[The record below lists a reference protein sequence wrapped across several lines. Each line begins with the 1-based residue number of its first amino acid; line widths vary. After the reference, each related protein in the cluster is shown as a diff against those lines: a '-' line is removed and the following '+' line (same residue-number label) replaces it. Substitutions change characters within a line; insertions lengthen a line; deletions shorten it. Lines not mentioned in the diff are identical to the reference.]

1 MREID
6 AIIRQSPLLYAAGN
20 GSLSRMDID
29 VSSQTS
35 AAGDFLKVLKSLINL
50 IYEPVL
56 VKHGKEED
64 KRVVHAVTLEV
75 LLKNAQLLKD
85 VWRQADASRSKSDS
99 GRVSY
104 SGRADDRT
112 RQAAANRDVVDA
124 GTSFS
129 AMKMFEG
136 VLKNPLSEDL
146 LFYTYLLKVMCGK
159 NRNKHA
165 HNVFKMLD

>member
-1 MREID
+1 VREID

-35 AAGDFLKVLKSLINL
+35 AAGEFLKVLKSLINL

-104 SGRADDRT
+104 GGQADDRM
-112 RQAAANRDVVDA
+112 R
-124 GTSFS
+124 
-129 AMKMFEG
+129 
-136 VLKNPLSEDL
+136 
-146 LFYTYLLKVMCGK
+146 
-159 NRNKHA
+159 
-165 HNVFKMLD
+165 